1 MTQSQQEIRQAPDL
15 WSKIQPIKSPYSGT
29 ILNFIKLTN
38 QHTLIDLMV
47 TSLRV
52 NNSNI
57 TQVQNY
63 LHLTDFRPV
72 ILKLEVFSPVGS
84 SFNLFF
90 RVFGNL
96 TNERPR
102 RQSQSTRGCDCSQS
116 ESVFCAPVWK
126 AVQKWKLSYYVKH
139 VISFTSEPTYE
150 AFIFLRRFIFSCSS
164 RFAILNRIPTAPSS
178 AVKYWLSS
186 TLPRSI
192 KRWDGLW

>member
-1 MTQSQQEIRQAPDL
+1 
-15 WSKIQPIKSPYSGT
+15 
-29 ILNFIKLTN
+29 
-38 QHTLIDLMV
+38 MV

-96 TNERPR
+96 TKESPR
-102 RQSQSTRGCDCSQS
+102 WQSQSEALIIANQRG
-116 ESVFCAPVWK
+116 A
-126 AVQKWKLSYYVKH
+126 
-139 VISFTSEPTYE
+139 
-150 AFIFLRRFIFSCSS
+150 LRHQFE
-164 RFAILNRIPTAPSS
+164 
-178 AVKYWLSS
+178 
-186 TLPRSI
+186 
-192 KRWDGLW
+192 GLFENENFPIT

>member
-29 ILNFIKLTN
+29 IWNFIKLTN

-96 TNERPR
+96 ISALDGRANEL
-102 RQSQSTRGCDCSQS
+102 
-116 ESVFCAPVWK
+116 E
-126 AVQKWKLSYYVKH
+126 AVIVANQRA
-139 VISFTSEPTYE
+139 SFAHQFERLFKNENFPIT
-150 AFIFLRRFIFSCSS
+150 
-164 RFAILNRIPTAPSS
+164 
-178 AVKYWLSS
+178 
-186 TLPRSI
+186 
-192 KRWDGLW
+192 